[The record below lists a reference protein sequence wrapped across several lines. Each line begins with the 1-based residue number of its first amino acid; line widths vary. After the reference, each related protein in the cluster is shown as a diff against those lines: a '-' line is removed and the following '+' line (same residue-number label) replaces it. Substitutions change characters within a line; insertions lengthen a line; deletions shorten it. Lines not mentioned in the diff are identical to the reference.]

1 MILIVLK
8 DGEVDCVETD
18 GINNNRIMVVKNDP
32 PIYDDMEC
40 LETWEPGNLNPKRR
54 SFYRKLWAKNFSR
67 IFKAEKAKSHQG
79 YRRKYDVE
87 IEVSGGVAYLVKKLP
102 GISVQIRVYD
112 IADGKDPNQFE
123 ESNYDEDENI
133 EHKE

>member
-40 LETWEPGNLNPKRR
+40 LETWEPGLMNPKRKT
-54 SFYRKLWAKNFSR
+54 FYRKLWAKNFSR
-67 IFKAEKAKSHQG
+67 IIKAEKAKAKPG
-79 YRRKYDVE
+79 YKREFDVE
-87 IEVSGGVAYLVKKLP
+87 IEVCGGVAYLVKKLP
-102 GISVQIRVYD
+102 GISVQIRDYD
-112 IADGKDPNQFE
+112 IADGKDPNKFE

-133 EHKE
+133 EHKD